1 MNKRVEND
9 FGIIERE
16 FSAFPK
22 NAKYVLESSSVW
34 YGIYQKLVGDLGLD
48 VVLSNPY
55 LTRLIA
61 KSKKKID
68 RFDAHS
74 SVVKNSNSFF
84 LTIGN
89 NFLENL
95 SESLIWALHN
105 PTNIPVRVNK
115 FTLGFYGM
123 CNSVL
128 ERGFSPP
135 TGDQL
140 YPWRVLRGDLPD
152 FSNPAS
158 FCSIRSPPRGSPFF
172 PARKPSGCAR
182 WGQAG

>member
-1 MNKRVEND
+1 M
-9 FGIIERE
+9 
-16 FSAFPK
+16 
-22 NAKYVLESSSVW
+22 W
-34 YGIYQKLVGDLGLD
+34 YGVYRKLAGDLGLD
-48 VVLSNPY
+48 VILSNPY

-61 KSKKKID
+61 KSKKKTD

-74 SVVKNSNSFF
+74 NVVKNSDSFF
-84 LTIGN
+84 LVTGN

-95 SESLIWALHN
+95 SESLIWTLHN

-115 FTLGFYGM
+115 FSHCFYGM

-128 ERGFSPP
+128 EKGISPP

-140 YPWRVLRGDLPD
+140 YPWRVLRDDPPT
-152 FSNPAS
+152 FSSPAS
-158 FCSIRSPPRGSPFF
+158 SCNIRSPLHGSPFL
-172 PARKPSGCAR
+172 PARGPSGCAR